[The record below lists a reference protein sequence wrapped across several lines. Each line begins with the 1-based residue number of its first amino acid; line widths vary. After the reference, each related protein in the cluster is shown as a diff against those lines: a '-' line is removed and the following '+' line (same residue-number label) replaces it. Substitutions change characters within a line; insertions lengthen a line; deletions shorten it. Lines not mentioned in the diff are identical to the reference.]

1 MNRSQRRIPKLRS
14 RGRANRDRLLR
25 CAEQLLARNNGARL
39 KFSEVFETAD
49 VSRGSA
55 YRIYDGIDDLM
66 QDLATEWVN
75 NFVTFLADVRPTSR
89 PRSWMELSDFIIER
103 GADYWA
109 QTANTLRVMPRIR
122 SGAPESYRSAVAEL
136 SGCLSRLYARYF
148 QIPDVP
154 DWHQKLAFCTQ
165 LCDIVFS
172 DAVRSDG
179 AISRRRLEEAQ
190 ALCRTYLRFHLPDA
204 LPRRIRI
211 RRVTQQSQPLR

>member
-1 MNRSQRRIPKLRS
+1 MIRSQQRIPKLRS
-14 RGRANRDRLLR
+14 RGRANRERLLR
-25 CAEQLLARNNGARL
+25 CAEQMLAANNGAPLR
-39 KFSEVFETAD
+39 FSDVFETAG

-55 YRIYDGIDDLM
+55 YRIYYGIDDLM

-75 NFVTFLADVRPTSR
+75 NFVAFLADVRPETA
-89 PRSWMELSDFIIER
+89 PMTWMSLSDFIIER

-148 QIPDVP
+148 QVPDVP
-154 DWHQKLAFCTQ
+154 DWHNKLVFCTQ

-172 DAVRSDG
+172 DAVRRDG
-179 AISRRRLEEAQ
+179 RIRRARLEEAQ
-190 ALCRTYLRFHLPDA
+190 ALCRTYLAFHLPDA
-204 LPRRIRI
+204 LPRRLLAAPQ
-211 RRVTQQSQPLR
+211 VS